1 VIAVAGILM
10 HDVGKIGGGDIE
22 PLGQQ
27 PCDQQCH
34 RRLVAQK

>member
-22 PLGQQ
+22 PLGKQ
-27 PCDQQCH
+27 PGDQECH
-34 RRLVAQK
+34 RRLLVQK